1 MKAREKISRADSFPG
16 SSWDF
21 GMRRRTLRCQTSINC
36 LNADEARHC
45 TDTARTKGHKDV
57 IPSEARDLLLACA
70 CSKSP
75 IGCRARGARA
85 PAPLGK
91 ASIVRGPR
99 GAGAR
104 VQRAR
109 LQKSFCER
117 QRADP

>member
-36 LNADEARHC
+36 LNANEAGHC

-70 CSKSP
+70 RSRST
-75 IGCRARGARA
+75 IGCRARRARA
-85 PAPLGK
+85 PAPL
-91 ASIVRGPR
+91 AS
-99 GAGAR
+99 A
-104 VQRAR
+104 AR
-109 LQKSFCER
+109 LLGVA
-117 QRADP
+117 RATRATPN